1 MAELI
6 LILIAIV
13 AVILLIPTDSN
24 SVKDRLTSKGYKYVY
39 ISYKKGPWHSIAYVN
54 HINLKERT
62 AVRVF
67 SCIGYFKV
75 KAI

>member
-13 AVILLIPTDSN
+13 IIILLIPIDSD
-24 SVKDRLTSKGYKYVY
+24 SVKDRLTSRGYQYIY
-39 ISYKKGPWHSIAYVN
+39 ISYRKSPWHYVAYVN

-62 AVRVF
+62 NVRVF
-67 SCIGYFKV
+67 SCIGYFKI